1 MEGNAVSME
10 MWVLSDRGLKSASEW
25 QVAVDAEGYP
35 LKFASDVQL
44 QAHSGFLPAHLRG
57 ELTGFECNHFS
68 ADEFLPEMREQLP
81 GLDLGRDWKFVLA
94 FRWLGSKEAELLAA
108 WMAATAYAQA
118 TDGVILDGEEGK
130 VFTPV
135 EGRQLVHD
143 LGHP

>member
-1 MEGNAVSME
+1 MQRGIRSNSQATFSFKRIQDSYRRTCEENSRALNAITFRLTNSCP
-10 MWVLSDRGLKSASEW
+10 RCASNYR
-25 QVAVDAEGYP
+25 A
-35 LKFASDVQL
+35 LI
-44 QAHSGFLPAHLRG
+44 SG
-57 ELTGFECNHFS
+57 
-68 ADEFLPEMREQLP
+68 
-81 GLDLGRDWKFVLA
+81 DWKFVLA